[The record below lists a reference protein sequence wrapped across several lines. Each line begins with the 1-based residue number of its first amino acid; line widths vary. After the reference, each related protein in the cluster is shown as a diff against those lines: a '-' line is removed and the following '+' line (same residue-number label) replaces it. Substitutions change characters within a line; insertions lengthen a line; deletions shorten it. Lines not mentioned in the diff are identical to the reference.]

1 MTIEKNFF
9 VLFGLPQTYQIDMA
23 ELSGRYLSLQKNLH
37 PDRHAHLGER
47 EQLRAIQAVAHLNDA
62 LATLKSPLKRA
73 AYLLRLKGIDTA
85 GSSTTISDGAFLM
98 QQMLLREELDE
109 AKDAEDPLAELERL
123 QKKTALLEAQL
134 HQSLASLL
142 DSDDAA
148 VLQQALATLRKLQFF
163 DKLQQ
168 QIELS
173 EDQLADF

>member
-1 MTIEKNFF
+1 
-9 VLFGLPQTYQIDMA
+9 
-23 ELSGRYLSLQKNLH
+23 
-37 PDRHAHLGER
+37 
-47 EQLRAIQAVAHLNDA
+47 
-62 LATLKSPLKRA
+62 
-73 AYLLRLKGIDTA
+73 
-85 GSSTTISDGAFLM
+85 M